1 MKRLT
6 CIEMESN
13 HLLQNIHMHNRDLS
27 LCPHLQLL
35 AGTQAYLGIFG
46 ELIGQAPKEVHLH
59 WVEEAFGKDF
69 MLWPYIWQTD
79 KVAGS

>member
-1 MKRLT
+1 
-6 CIEMESN
+6 MESN

-27 LCPHLQLL
+27 LCPHLQSL

-46 ELIGQAPKEVHLH
+46 ELIGQAPKEIHLH
-59 WVEEAFGKDF
+59 RVEEPFGKDF